1 MQYIKLKDVLH
12 IIYLVMTDNSIRR
25 KGKTIRKR
33 LKELPGED
41 VEKVV
46 RCKDCMH
53 SHWEQEPC
61 HGKTEYYC
69 PKLESKVDSHFYC
82 GLGKRKEGAEE

>member
-1 MQYIKLKDVLH
+1 MKRFYCSGKKGYCDHILCEDCEYYDGSGGMEIEMPADV
-12 IIYLVMTDNSIRR
+12 
-25 KGKTIRKR
+25 
-33 LKELPGED
+33 
-41 VEKVV
+41 VEVV
-46 RCKDCMH
+46 RCKDCEH

-82 GLGKRKEGAEE
+82 ALGNKKEGIKK